1 QPDIRVQ
8 RLGQPLNFGV
18 DDVEHLD
25 PLRGPAAVLVS
36 RVIESFLISVHDRW
50 TRLAG
55 LDNCLQ
61 PFPAGVDAD
70 IGHTTLSAARQSRI
84 GELMIVDNADI
95 DPGGGDALEHR
106 RVRLPAFGIDILIPC
121 QSIQSSAGLR
131 NTAGVSDYTVDTG
144 SEARAQ

>member
-1 QPDIRVQ
+1 GLLAP
-8 RLGQPLNFGV
+8 F
-18 DDVEHLD
+18 
-25 PLRGPAAVLVS
+25 RGPAAVLGSGVLEWS
-36 RVIESFLISVHDRW
+36 LMSVYDRR

-55 LDNCLQ
+55 LDSCFQ

-70 IGHTTLSAARQSRI
+70 IGHTALPAARQSRI

-121 QSIQSSAGLR
+121 QSIQPSAGLR
-131 NTAGVSDYTVDTG
+131 NTAGVSDHTVDTG